1 MDKGQTYYERYL
13 EGDEDALLDILREYR
28 DGLVLYINTHVG
40 NISLAEEVALDTFA
54 KLTVKR
60 PRFRGEGSFKTWL
73 YAIGRN
79 LAIDTLRKRKDHVP
93 LDEVEGVSATDTLI
107 EEEYLRT
114 EKNAAVRRCM
124 NNLKAE
130 HTQALWL
137 VYFENF
143 TYADAARVMK
153 KTKRQFDSLIFR
165 AKTSLK
171 AELEKEGI
179 THDEL

>member
-13 EGDEDALLDILREYR
+13 EGDEDALVEILREYR
-28 DGLVLYINTHVG
+28 DGLMLYINSQVR
-40 NISLAEEVALDTFA
+40 NISLAEELTLDTFT

-60 PRFRGEGSFKTWL
+60 PRFRGEGSFKSWL
-73 YAIGRN
+73 YTIGRN
-79 LAIDTLRKRKDHVP
+79 LAVDTLRKRKDNVP
-93 LDEVEGVSATDTLI
+93 LEDIAGVVPSNEYI
-107 EEEYLRT
+107 EEEYLRS

-137 VYFENF
+137 VYFESF
-143 TYADAARVMK
+143 SYADAARIMK

-165 AKTSLK
+165 ARGALK